1 MSPHSKEITMLAQ
14 RHLNLSISQRTVLVT
29 SDMVRA
35 CRGVDADTITAQV
48 DAGELRWVWDVSTG
62 EGDIRELRFWAK
74 EIIAPEFCKGMK
86 PAKAVTEILGS
97 DRARWRGVEIAQLLL
112 VSRPQI
118 FRLHEAGDL
127 KGEIAGGTLYVNRAV
142 LEKFLTKRLV
152 NN

>member
-1 MSPHSKEITMLAQ
+1 MLAQ

-29 SDMVRA
+29 LDMVRA
-35 CRGVDADTITAQV
+35 VRGVDADTITAQV

-62 EGDIRELRFWAK
+62 EGAIRELRFWAK
-74 EIIAPEFCKGMK
+74 EIIAPEFCAGLK
-86 PAKAVTEILGS
+86 ATKAVAEILGS

-118 FRLHEAGDL
+118 FRLHES
-127 KGEIAGGTLYVNRAV
+127 GELRGAVVSGTLYVDRAA
-142 LEKFLTKRLV
+142 LEKFLARRLV